1 MCAESMQGRID
12 QTGAGCLADTGSWL
26 NGVGNHL
33 YIDVWQLFCFS
44 VINNVLNTVINNV
57 LNIYFTKSVRLK
69 SCLSG
74 CQTSEGPQ
82 SPILFANKFGLDSNA
97 LHPLVSCDHHPQL
110 FQTWSD
116 CGRHSPG

>member
-12 QTGAGCLADTGSWL
+12 RTGAGCLADTGSWL

-57 LNIYFTKSVRLK
+57 LNIFHKECQIKVLFKRVSNLQRSSKSHFICKQVW
-69 SCLSG
+69 
-74 CQTSEGPQ
+74 T
-82 SPILFANKFGLDSNA
+82 
-97 LHPLVSCDHHPQL
+97 
-110 FQTWSD
+110 
-116 CGRHSPG
+116 